1 MQPEFETVPCDLCGA
16 SRAEAILFGHDR
28 LTGRP
33 GCFRFVRCL
42 DCGLVRQNP
51 RPVAILDTYYPET
64 YPVFVPADSNRSALG
79 RLDLRFGQRKRARLV
94 LEQCRTGRLLDVGCG
109 TGGFLL
115 EMQSIPGWQVSGV
128 EPVALACRK
137 ARSSGLSVVRGKLSE
152 AGFPDETFDVVTL
165 WHVLEHVCD
174 PTINLQEAHRILRS
188 NGTLLLAVPVMDSLL
203 RRWFGTDWVEWDLPR
218 HTFLFSRQTMHA
230 FLQKTSFALLSIHA
244 PFSEYRV
251 LQMSL
256 TNWASEHVGQANIRR
271 LLGSAVR
278 SLPVRALLV
287 GALGVAIPRDGAS
300 VMVFVAQK
308 HD

>member
-16 SRAEAILFGHDR
+16 SKAETILSGHDR
-28 LTGRP
+28 LTGLP
-33 GCFRFVRCL
+33 GRFQFVRCL

-51 RPVAILDTYYPET
+51 RPIAILDTYYPDT
-64 YPVFVPADSNRSALG
+64 YPVFTPVELKRSALG
-79 RLDLRFGQRKRARLV
+79 RFDRRFGQRKRVRLV
-94 LEQCRTGRLLDVGCG
+94 LGQCRMGRLLDVGCG
-109 TGGFLL
+109 TGDFLT
-115 EMQSIPGWQVSGV
+115 EMHDIPGWQVAGV

-137 ARSSGLSVVRGKLSE
+137 ARSFGLSVVRGKLSE
-152 AGFPDETFDVVTL
+152 AAFPNETFDVVTM

-174 PTINLQEAHRILRS
+174 PTVNLQEAHRILRP

-203 RRWFGTDWVEWDLPR
+203 RRWFGPDWVEWDLPR

-230 FLQKTSFALLSIHA
+230 LLQKTNFKALSIHA

-256 TNWASEHVGQANIRR
+256 ANWAETHVRQANLRR
-271 LLGSAVR
+271 LLIDAVR
-278 SLPVRALLV
+278 FLPFRALLV
-287 GALGVAIPRDGAS
+287 AALGVVIPREAAS

-308 HD
+308 QN